1 MQKLIQTYYI
11 MQQQNFP
18 YCFGEKPHKSA
29 NKKLVIFSLQKTLET
44 DEITELAKYIDED
57 EYFTHALA
65 MIGSGQIKRVPKA
78 GGSAESVDSNQPL
91 STALFVYPDGMYSR
105 TSIFSD
111 TLSLVEFE

>member
-1 MQKLIQTYYI
+1 MEI
-11 MQQQNFP
+11 
-18 YCFGEKPHKSA
+18 
-29 NKKLVIFSLQKTLET
+29 IFINLQTLET

-57 EYFTHALA
+57 EYFTYALA

-78 GGSAESVDSNQPL
+78 GGPAESVDSNQPL